1 MLNIVL
7 FGPPGAGKGTQS
19 KKLIDKY
26 HLVHLSTGDILRA
39 EVEQGTYLGL
49 EAKQL
54 MDQGILVPDHIVI
67 GMIRSKLDYNK
78 HANGYIFDG
87 FPRTTA
93 QAEALDKLLSE
104 RNTGIHMMLALEVE
118 TDELMKRI
126 MARGIES
133 GRADD
138 QNPAI
143 LKKRIEEYNTKT
155 APVKEYYST
164 QGKYY
169 SVYGV
174 GSVDEIF
181 DELCSVIDMSQSA
194 HGSHAVV
201 EDYPKHY
208 NPVVIH
214 PDSPEE
220 ARQRKLNAEK
230 EIKTN
235 MSQKKEEAAV
245 ARIPAPAPKAPARK
259 EEKTPVKA
267 AAKPVA
273 KTPVSKQKP
282 PAKAKPASKKP
293 APKAK
298 PAKVAKKAKASVKAK
313 PAKKAAA
320 KKMLKKAVAKKTAP
334 KKIAKKAAPKKAAP
348 KKATKKATPKKAAQK
363 APKKAVKKKGKK

>member
-78 HANGYIFDG
+78 HANGFIFDG

-104 RNTGIHMMLALEVE
+104 RNTSIHMMLALEVE
-118 TDELMKRI
+118 TGELMKRI
-126 MARGIES
+126 MARGLES
-133 GRADD
+133 GRLDD
-138 QNPAI
+138 QDPSI

-155 APVKEYYST
+155 APVKEYYSG

-181 DELCSVIDMSQSA
+181 DELCSVIDMSQGS
-194 HGSHAVV
+194 HGSHAMI
-201 EDYPKHY
+201 EDYPRHY
-208 NPVVIH
+208 NPVVV
-214 PDSPEE
+214 PADSPEE
-220 ARQRKLNAEK
+220 AKQRKLAAEK
-230 EIKTN
+230 EIKANLTL
-235 MSQKKEEAAV
+235 KKESDAA
-245 ARIPAPAPKAPARK
+245 A
-259 EEKTPVKA
+259 VKA
-267 AAKPVA
+267 AASKAVTK
-273 KTPVSKQKP
+273 KTVV
-282 PAKAKPASKKP
+282 AKPAATAKPPVKKVPEKAISKP
-293 APKAK
+293 APKKTAKK
-298 PAKVAKKAKASVKAK
+298 PAKKASAKKTAKKAPVKKKAVVKKAAKKAPAKKVAKKAVKTTSKK
-313 PAKKAAA
+313 PVAKKSAA
-320 KKMLKKAVAKKTAP
+320 KKVT
-334 KKIAKKAAPKKAAP
+334 
-348 KKATKKATPKKAAQK
+348 
-363 APKKAVKKKGKK
+363 KKKGRK

>member
-78 HANGYIFDG
+78 HANGFIFDG

-104 RNTGIHMMLALEVE
+104 RNTSIHMMLALEVE
-118 TDELMKRI
+118 TAELMKRI
-126 MARGIES
+126 IARGLEA
-133 GRADD
+133 GRVDD

-143 LKKRIEEYNTKT
+143 LKKRIEEYNNKT
-155 APVKEYYST
+155 APVKEYYSS

-174 GSVDEIF
+174 GSMDEIF
-181 DELCSVIDMSQSA
+181 DELCSVIDMSQGGG
-194 HGSHAVV
+194 HGSHAMV
-201 EDYPKHY
+201 EDYPRHY
-208 NPVVIH
+208 NPVII
-214 PDSPEE
+214 PADSPEE
-220 ARQRKLNAEK
+220 AKQRKVNAEK
-230 EIKTN
+230 EIKAN
-235 MSQKKEEAAV
+235 VIQKTEEANDRAAAQKV
-245 ARIPAPAPKAPARK
+245 QQARADKAASKPTPKPAAIAAPAKKAPL
-259 EEKTPVKA
+259 VKS
-267 AAKPVA
+267 KPVA
-273 KTPVSKQKP
+273 K
-282 PAKAKPASKKP
+282 KPAAKKAP
-293 APKAK
+293 AP
-298 PAKVAKKAKASVKAK
+298 VAKKAVKK
-313 PAKKAAA
+313 V
-320 KKMLKKAVAKKTAP
+320 LKKAVKKIAKKQPATKKKAVVKSTKP
-334 KKIAKKAAPKKAAP
+334 KPQKAIKKVQAKKAAPKKKGSP
-348 KKATKKATPKKAAQK
+348 KPTKKAAKKGG
-363 APKKAVKKKGKK
+363 KKK